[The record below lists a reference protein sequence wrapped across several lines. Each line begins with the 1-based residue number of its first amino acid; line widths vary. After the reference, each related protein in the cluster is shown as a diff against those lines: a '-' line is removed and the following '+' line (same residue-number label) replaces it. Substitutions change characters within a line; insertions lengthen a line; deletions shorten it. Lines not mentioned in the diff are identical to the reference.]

1 MIALLSLVLLELVL
15 QVASLV
21 ATTWFRREATPT
33 PKDGRRTV
41 LCVGDSFTYG
51 LGASSHES
59 GAYPAQLQSILDEA
73 QPSFWRVVNGGFPGR
88 NSRQL
93 LERLEG
99 QLTTHR
105 PEFVCILVGLND
117 RWSHPARWTGDSKLA
132 DDGWRLEWRTLRLW
146 RLLWQP
152 RAVTTAREF
161 EPILPADDPR
171 VVADRST
178 AVDVADLSEAEGAAL
193 AELVAESATDRLP
206 LLRRAAKA
214 ANSSPAMALRA
225 AVLAAVL
232 TGDLERFTAEV
243 KQGTAKDPDQLDG
256 VLRELKITG
265 AAREAICDAFA
276 QPLGWRHD
284 DGIWLHPERG
294 EHRAHVTVDWQEVGP
309 MALATFENHKEHI
322 KTAAAMCRSHGALPL
337 LIGYPNPT
345 SFPDAFLEE
354 AAKQSGIEFLPALP
368 AFAERQKADP
378 HAVLFVS
385 DGHCND
391 AGYRIM
397 AEVVSRRLLGR

>member
-1 MIALLSLVLLELVL
+1 MIALLSLVLLESVL

-21 ATTWFRREATPT
+21 ATTWFRREATPAVH
-33 PKDGRRTV
+33 DGRRTV

-51 LGASSHES
+51 LGASSHER
-59 GAYPAQLQSILDEA
+59 GAYPAQLQSILDDA
-73 QPSFWRVVNGGFPGR
+73 QQSTWRVVNGGFPGR
-88 NSRQL
+88 NSHQL

-99 QLTTHR
+99 QLTTHH

-117 RWSHPARWTGDSKLA
+117 RWSHPKRWTGDSTLA

-152 RAVTTAREF
+152 RGVTTAREF
-161 EPILPADDPR
+161 EPILRADDPR
-171 VVADRST
+171 VLADRST
-178 AVDVADLSEAEGAAL
+178 AVETADLSAADLAAL
-193 AELVAESATDRLP
+193 AEMAAESAADRLP

-214 ANSSPAMALRA
+214 ANSSPTTALRA
-225 AVLAAVL
+225 AVLAALL

-243 KQGTAKDPDQLDG
+243 TQGTATDPDQLDG
-256 VLRELKITG
+256 VLRELEVTG

-284 DGIWLHPERG
+284 DGIWLHPGRG

-309 MALATFENHKEHI
+309 KALATFENHKEHI
-322 KTAAAMCRSHGALPL
+322 KTAVAMCRSHGSLPL
-337 LIGYPNPT
+337 LIGYPNLT
-345 SFPDAFLEE
+345 SFPDAFLLD
-354 AAKQSGIEFLPALP
+354 AAKQAGIEFLPTLP

-378 HAVLFVS
+378 NAVLFVA